1 MDAFPLRMARRQWR
15 ATLRRLGVYMTSI
28 TVGVAALVALHS
40 FRDDVVRSI
49 EAENRTLLGAD
60 VRIGANRPLPDSVT
74 GIVDSLVAGGAEA
87 ARVTGLLSM
96 ALAEE
101 SGRTRLVQLRGVE
114 PGFPY
119 YGQVT
124 TDPPGLWG
132 GLARG
137 AVLVDPALMAQM
149 SIAAGDVLRLGRADF
164 VVAGTVAGLPT
175 DVGFQTATGPRVFVA
190 HDRLPATGLLGT
202 GSLSR
207 HNVYLRLPAG
217 ADPDEIEEAHEEVLR
232 AARVSFRTPEEH
244 ARSLTRSTDFF
255 ADYLGL
261 VGLAALLLGGI
272 GVGSAVNVFVRANFT
287 SIAVLRCVGATRR
300 QVFAT
305 YLLQSVGMGF
315 VGAVLGVVA
324 GLAVQRFLPLLIRDV
339 LPVEVESSISAG
351 SVAFG
356 LALGTWIAFIFAL
369 LPLLEV
375 RHVSPLQTLRVVA
388 EGTRRRDRERIAAV
402 ALLAATVLAL
412 TLFEAPSPGAG
423 VSFAGGLAVITGL
436 LWFVALGLARGTRRF
451 FPRRFG
457 YTVRQGVANLH
468 RPGNQT
474 VAVTL
479 ALGFGVLVVG
489 VIAQL
494 QRNLARELSFERGAN
509 AANMILFDIQP
520 DQEAPVEALLS
531 RYSEGAPEVAPM
543 VTARLAALNG
553 RPVTDI
559 LADSLDERRPERW
572 TLRREYRN
580 TYRAELKESE
590 AVVAGEWWDGGE
602 AVPQE
607 AKSQEAGSQDGRSQ
621 EAGPQDGRPR
631 QSGPPQTGRVSVEEE
646 LADDLRVG
654 VGDEITWT
662 VAGREIRTVV
672 GNVRSVDWARLDT
685 NFFVVFEPG
694 VLEDLPRT
702 SIMLASVPDGDDR
715 ARFQEALVRDHPN
728 VAVLDVVTIRE
739 TVEAVLSRV
748 VAAVRIL
755 AGICTA
761 AGLIVMT
768 GSIASTRAQRRREG
782 ALLRTLG
789 ARFNQVRRILL
800 SEYVALGALAGLAGS
815 ILSIAASWLL
825 TVRLFGLD
833 YRPALGATA
842 LIWVAVVGL
851 TVLTG
856 AASGR
861 GGGRATPLQV
871 LRAAED

>member
-1 MDAFPLRMARRQWR
+1 MARRQWR
-15 ATLRRLGVYMTSI
+15 AALRRLGVYMASI
-28 TVGVAALVALHS
+28 TVGVAALVAPPS
-40 FRDDVVRSI
+40 FRNDVVRSI
-49 EAENRTLLGAD
+49 QAENRALLGGD
-60 VRIGANRPLPDSVT
+60 IRIGANRPLPDSVT
-74 GIVDSLVAGGAEA
+74 AIVDSLVAGGAEA

-101 SGRTRLVQLRGVE
+101 NGRTRLVQLRGVE

-119 YGQVT
+119 HGRVT

-132 GLARG
+132 QLARG
-137 AVLVDPALMAQM
+137 AALVDPALLAQM
-149 SIAAGDVLRLGRADF
+149 NIGAGEVLRLGNAGF
-164 VVAGTVAGLPT
+164 VIAGTVTGLPT

-190 HDRLPATGLLGT
+190 HDRLSATGLLGT

-207 HNVYLRLPAG
+207 HNVYLRLPDG
-217 ADPDEIEEAHEEVLR
+217 ADPDEIEEEHEAVLR
-232 AARVSFRTPEEH
+232 DARVSFRTPEEH
-244 ARSLTRSTDFF
+244 ARSLTRSTDFL

-261 VGLAALLLGGI
+261 IGLAALLLGGI

-305 YLLQSVGMGF
+305 YVLQSVWMGF
-315 VGAVLGVVA
+315 LGSVLGVAA
-324 GLAVQRFLPLLIRDV
+324 GLAVQRFLPLLIQDV
-339 LPVEVESSISAG
+339 LPVEVESSIAAG
-351 SVAFG
+351 PILFG
-356 LALGTWIAFIFAL
+356 LAVGTWVAFVFAL

-388 EGTRRRDRERIAAV
+388 EGVRRRDRARIAA
-402 ALLAATVLAL
+402 ALALGATVLAL
-412 TLFEAPSPGAG
+412 TLLEAPSPDAG
-423 VSFAGGLAVITGL
+423 FAFAGSLAVITGL
-436 LWFVALGLARGTRRF
+436 LWCVAQGLARGTRRF

-457 YTVRQGVANLH
+457 YPVRQGVANLF

-494 QRNLARELSFERGAN
+494 QRNLVRELSIERGPGAT
-509 AANMILFDIQP
+509 NMILFDIQP
-520 DQEAPVEALLS
+520 DQEVPVEALLS

-553 RPVTDI
+553 RRVTDI
-559 LADSLDERRPERW
+559 LADSLDDGRPEQW
-572 TLRREYRN
+572 ALRREYRN
-580 TYRAELKESE
+580 TFRAELKESE

-602 AVPQE
+602 ERLREV
-607 AKSQEAGSQDGRSQ
+607 
-621 EAGPQDGRPR
+621 
-631 QSGPPQTGRVSVEEE
+631 GRVSVEEE
-646 LADDLRVG
+646 LADDLGVG

-662 VAGREIRTVV
+662 VAGTEIRTVV
-672 GNVRSVDWARLDT
+672 ESLRSVDWARMDT

-694 VLEDLPRT
+694 VLDGLPRT
-702 SIMLASVPDGDDR
+702 SIMLAGVPADDDR
-715 ARFQEALVRDHPN
+715 ARFQETLVRDHPN
-728 VAVLDVVTIRE
+728 VSVLDLATIRA

-748 VAAVRIL
+748 VAAIRIL

-789 ARFNQVRRILL
+789 ARLGQVRRILL
-800 SEYVALGALAGLAGS
+800 SEYVALGALAGLAGCL
-815 ILSIAASWLL
+815 LSIVASWLL
-825 TVRLFGLD
+825 TVGLFGLD
-833 YRPALGATA
+833 YRPAVGVAA
-842 LIWVAVVGL
+842 LIWLAVVGL

-856 AASGR
+856 LASGR
-861 GGGRATPLQV
+861 GSGGGTPLQV
-871 LRAAED
+871 LRAAVE

>member
-1 MDAFPLRMARRQWR
+1 MDGFALRMARRQWR
-15 ATLRRLGVYMTSI
+15 ATLGRLGVYMTSI

-49 EAENRTLLGAD
+49 RAENRTLLGAD

-74 GIVDSLVAGGAEA
+74 AIVDSLVAAGAQA

-101 SGRTRLVQLRGVE
+101 SDRTRLVQLRGVE
-114 PGFPY
+114 PGFPW
-119 YGQVT
+119 YGRVT

-132 GLARG
+132 ELARG

-149 SIAAGDVLRLGRADF
+149 SIGTGDVLRLGRADF

-190 HDRLPATGLLGT
+190 HERLPTTGLLGT

-207 HNVYLRLPAG
+207 HNVYLRLPEG
-217 ADPDEIEEAHEEVLR
+217 TDPDEIEEAHEEVLR
-232 AARVSFRTPEEH
+232 AAQVSFRTPEEH
-244 ARSLTRSTDFF
+244 ARSLTRSTEFL

-272 GVGSAVNVFVRANFT
+272 GVGSAVNVYVRANFN

-315 VGAVLGVVA
+315 LGSLFGVAA

-339 LPVEVESSISAG
+339 LPVEVESSVSAG

-356 LALGTWIAFIFAL
+356 LALGTWVAFIFAL

-375 RHVSPLQTLRVVA
+375 RRVSPLQTLRVVA
-388 EGTRRRDRERIAAV
+388 EGVRRRGPERIAAIV
-402 ALLAATVLAL
+402 GLAATVLAL
-412 TLFEAPSPGAG
+412 TLFEAPSPLAG
-423 VSFAGGLAVITGL
+423 LAFAGGLAVITGL
-436 LWFVALGLARGTRRF
+436 LWCVALGLARGTRRF
-451 FPRRFG
+451 FPRRFD
-457 YTVRQGVANLH
+457 YTVRQGVANLF

-509 AANMILFDIQP
+509 SANMILFDIQP
-520 DQEAPVEALLS
+520 DQEEPVESLLS
-531 RYSEGAPEVAPM
+531 RYSAGAPEVTPM
-543 VTARLAALNG
+543 ITARLAALNG
-553 RPVTDI
+553 RAVTDI

-572 TLRREYRN
+572 TLTREYRN

-590 AVVAGEWWDGGE
+590 AVVAGQWWDGR
-602 AVPQE
+602 AAP
-607 AKSQEAGSQDGRSQ
+607 SR
-621 EAGPQDGRPR
+621 GPAQ
-631 QSGPPQTGRVSVEEE
+631 VSVEEE
-646 LADDLRVG
+646 LAEDLRVG

-672 GNVRSVDWARLDT
+672 GSVRSVDWARMDT

-694 VLEDLPRT
+694 ALEGLPRT
-702 SIMLASVPDGDDR
+702 SIMLASVPGEDDR
-715 ARFQEALVRDHPN
+715 ARFQGALVRDHPN
-728 VAVLDVVTIRE
+728 VTVLDVVTIRE
-739 TVEAVLSRV
+739 TIEAVLSRV
-748 VAAVRIL
+748 VAAIRLL
-755 AGICTA
+755 AGICAA

-789 ARFNQVRRILL
+789 ARLGQVRRILL
-800 SEYVALGALAGLAGS
+800 SEYVALGALAGLAGGL
-815 ILSIAASWLL
+815 LSIAASWLL

-833 YRPALGATA
+833 YRPALGVAA
-842 LIWVAVVGL
+842 LIWLAVVGL
-851 TVLTG
+851 TVVTG

-861 GGGRATPLQV
+861 GGSRGTPLQV
-871 LRAAED
+871 LRAAVD

>member
-15 ATLRRLGVYMTSI
+15 AALRRLGVYMTSI
-28 TVGVAALVALHS
+28 SVGVAALVALHS

-49 EAENRTLLGAD
+49 QAENRVLLGGD

-74 GIVDSLVAGGAEA
+74 AMVDSLVASGAEA
-87 ARVTGLLSM
+87 ARVTRLLTM
-96 ALAEE
+96 ALADE

-119 YGQVT
+119 YGRVT

-132 GLARG
+132 ELARG

-149 SIAAGDVLRLGRADF
+149 NIDVGAVLRLGSADF

-190 HDRLPATGLLGT
+190 HDRLAVTGLLGM

-207 HNVYLRLPAG
+207 HNVYLRLPDG
-217 ADPDEIEEAHEEVLR
+217 MDPDAIEDAHEAVLR
-232 AARVSFRTPEEH
+232 ATRVSFRTPEEH

-261 VGLAALLLGGI
+261 IGLAALLLGGI
-272 GVGSAVNVFVRANFT
+272 GVGSAVNVFVRGNLT

-305 YLLQSVGMGF
+305 YVLQSVWMGF
-315 VGAVLGVVA
+315 LGSVLGVAA
-324 GLAVQRFLPLLIRDV
+324 GLAVQRLLPLLIRDV
-339 LPVEVESSISAG
+339 LPVAVESSIAPG
-351 SVAFG
+351 PILFG
-356 LALGTWIAFIFAL
+356 LALGIWVAFIFAL

-375 RHVSPLQTLRVVA
+375 RHVSPLQTLRTVA
-388 EGTRRRDRERIAAV
+388 EGVQRRDRERIAAAV
-402 ALLAATVLAL
+402 ALGATVLAL
-412 TLFEAPSPGAG
+412 TLLEAPSPEAG
-423 VSFAGGLAVITGL
+423 FAFAGGLAVITGL
-436 LWFVALGLARGTRRF
+436 LWCVAQGLARGTRRF
-451 FPRRFG
+451 FPRRFD
-457 YTVRQGVANLH
+457 YTVRQGVANLF

-494 QRNLARELSFERGAN
+494 QRNLARELSLERGAG
-509 AANMILFDIQP
+509 ATNMILFDIQP
-520 DQEAPVEALLS
+520 DQEAAVEALLS

-553 RPVTDI
+553 RRVTDI
-559 LADSLDERRPERW
+559 LADSLDEGRPERW

-590 AVVAGEWWDGGE
+590 VVVAGEWWDGRAARPLE
-602 AVPQE
+602 A
-607 AKSQEAGSQDGRSQ
+607 
-621 EAGPQDGRPR
+621 
-631 QSGPPQTGRVSVEEE
+631 GRVSVEAE
-646 LADDLRVG
+646 LAGDLGVG
-654 VGDEITWT
+654 LGDEITWM
-662 VAGREIRTVV
+662 VAGTEISTVV
-672 GNVRSVDWARLDT
+672 GNLRSVDWARLDT

-694 VLEDLPRT
+694 VLEELPRT
-702 SIMLASVPDGDDR
+702 SIMLASVPADDDR

-728 VAVLDVVTIRE
+728 VTVLDVATIRA

-748 VAAVRIL
+748 VAAIRIL

-768 GSIASTRAQRRREG
+768 GSIASTRSQRRREG

-789 ARFNQVRRILL
+789 ARLGQVRRILL
-800 SEYVALGALAGLAGS
+800 SEYVALGALAGLAGG
-815 ILSIAASWLL
+815 ILSIGASWLL
-825 TVRLFGLD
+825 TVRLFGLE
-833 YRPALGATA
+833 YRPAVGVAA
-842 LIWVAVVGL
+842 LIWLAVVGL

-856 AASGR
+856 LASGR
-861 GGGRATPLQV
+861 ASGGGTPLQV
-871 LRAAED
+871 LRAARAGWTPG

>member
-1 MDAFPLRMARRQWR
+1 MDGFAFRMARRQWR
-15 ATLRRLGVYMTSI
+15 AALRRLGVYMASI

-40 FRDDVVRSI
+40 FRNDVVRSI
-49 EAENRTLLGAD
+49 QAENRTLLGGD
-60 VRIGANRPLPDSVT
+60 VRIAANRPLPDSVT
-74 GIVDSLVAGGAEA
+74 AIVDSLVAGGAEA

-101 SGRTRLVQLRGVE
+101 DGRTRLVQLRGVE

-119 YGQVT
+119 HGRVT

-132 GLARG
+132 ELAGG
-137 AVLVDPALMAQM
+137 AVLVDPALLAQM
-149 SIAAGDVLRLGRADF
+149 NIGAGDVLRLGSADF

-190 HDRLPATGLLGT
+190 HDRLSATGLLGT

-207 HNVYLRLPAG
+207 HNVYLRLPDG
-217 ADPDEIEEAHEEVLR
+217 ADPDEIEEAHEAVLR
-232 AARVSFRTPEEH
+232 DARVSFRTPEEH
-244 ARSLTRSTDFF
+244 ARSLTRSTDFL

-261 VGLAALLLGGI
+261 IGLAALLLGGI

-305 YLLQSVGMGF
+305 YVLQSVWMGF
-315 VGAVLGVVA
+315 LGSVLGVAA
-324 GLAVQRFLPLLIRDV
+324 GLAVQRLLPLLIRDV
-339 LPVEVESSISAG
+339 LPVEVESSIAAG
-351 SVAFG
+351 PILFGLVVGTWVAFV
-356 LALGTWIAFIFAL
+356 FAL

-388 EGTRRRDRERIAAV
+388 EGVRQRDRARIAA
-402 ALLAATVLAL
+402 ALALGVTVLAL
-412 TLFEAPSPGAG
+412 TLLEAPSPEAG
-423 VSFAGGLAVITGL
+423 FAFAGGLAVITGL
-436 LWFVALGLARGTRRF
+436 LWCVAQGLARGTRRF

-457 YTVRQGVANLH
+457 YTVRQGVANLF

-494 QRNLARELSFERGAN
+494 QHNLVRELSIERGPGAT
-509 AANMILFDIQP
+509 NMILFDIQP
-520 DQEAPVEALLS
+520 DQEVPVEALLS
-531 RYSEGAPEVAPM
+531 RYSQGAPEVAPM

-553 RPVTDI
+553 RRLTDI
-559 LADSLDERRPERW
+559 LADSLDDDGRPERW
-572 TLRREYRN
+572 ALRREYRN
-580 TYRAELKESE
+580 TFRAELKESE
-590 AVVAGEWWDGGE
+590 AVVAGTWWEGGE
-602 AVPQE
+602 A
-607 AKSQEAGSQDGRSQ
+607 
-621 EAGPQDGRPR
+621 R
-631 QSGPPQTGRVSVEEE
+631 QGEIGRVSVEEE
-646 LADDLRVG
+646 LADDLGVG

-662 VAGREIRTVV
+662 VAGTEIRTVV
-672 GNVRSVDWARLDT
+672 ESLRSVDWARMDT

-694 VLEDLPRT
+694 VLDGLPRT
-702 SIMLASVPDGDDR
+702 SIMLASVPADDDR

-728 VAVLDVVTIRE
+728 VSVLDLATIRA
-739 TVEAVLSRV
+739 TVEDVLSRV
-748 VAAVRIL
+748 VAAIRIL

-789 ARFNQVRRILL
+789 ARFGQVRRILL
-800 SEYVALGALAGLAGS
+800 SEYVALGALAGLAGGL
-815 ILSIAASWLL
+815 LSIVAGGLL
-825 TVRLFGLD
+825 TVGLFGLD
-833 YRPALGATA
+833 YRPALGVAL

-856 AASGR
+856 LASGR
-861 GGGRATPLQV
+861 GSGGGTPLQV
-871 LRAAED
+871 LRAAVE

>member
-49 EAENRTLLGAD
+49 QAENRTLLGGD
-60 VRIGANRPLPDSVT
+60 VRIGANRPLPDSVMT
-74 GIVDSLVAGGAEA
+74 IVDSLVANGAEA

-101 SGRTRLVQLRGVE
+101 NGRTRLVQLRGVE

-119 YGQVT
+119 HGRVT

-132 GLARG
+132 ALARG

-149 SIAAGDVLRLGRADF
+149 NIGAGDVLRLGSADF
-164 VVAGTVAGLPT
+164 AVAGTVAGLPT
-175 DVGFQTATGPRVFVA
+175 DVGLQTATGPRVFVA
-190 HDRLPATGLLGT
+190 HERLPATGLLGM

-207 HNVYLRLPAG
+207 HNVYLRLPDG
-217 ADPDEIEEAHEEVLR
+217 ADPDEIEEEHEAVLR
-232 AARVSFRTPEEH
+232 ATRVSFRTPEEH
-244 ARSLTRSTDFF
+244 ARSLTRSTDFL

-261 VGLAALLLGGI
+261 IGLAALLLGGI

-287 SIAVLRCVGATRR
+287 SIAVLRCLGATRR

-305 YLLQSVGMGF
+305 YVLQSVWMGF
-315 VGAVLGVVA
+315 LGSILGVVA
-324 GLAVQRFLPLLIRDV
+324 GLVVQRLLPVLIRDV
-339 LPVEVESSISAG
+339 LPVEVQSSISPGA
-351 SVAFG
+351 VAFG
-356 LALGTWIAFIFAL
+356 LALGTWVAFIFAL
-369 LPLLEV
+369 MPLLEV

-388 EGTRRRDRERIAAV
+388 EGVGRRDRDRIAAIA
-402 ALLAATVLAL
+402 ALGATVLAL
-412 TLFEAPSPGAG
+412 TLFEAPSPEAG
-423 VSFAGGLAVITGL
+423 FAFAGGLTVITGL
-436 LWFVALGLARGTRRF
+436 LWCVAAGLARGTRRF
-451 FPRRFG
+451 FPRRLG
-457 YTVRQGVANLH
+457 YPVRQGVANLF

-494 QRNLARELSFERGAN
+494 QRNLARELSLERGAG
-509 AANMILFDIQP
+509 ATNMVLFDIQP
-520 DQEAPVEALLS
+520 DQEAAVEALLG
-531 RYSEGAPEVAPM
+531 RYAVGAPEVAPM
-543 VTARLAALNG
+543 VTARVAALNG

-590 AVVAGEWWDGGE
+590 AVVAGEWWDGRDTQRRE
-602 AVPQE
+602 P
-607 AKSQEAGSQDGRSQ
+607 
-621 EAGPQDGRPR
+621 
-631 QSGPPQTGRVSVEEE
+631 GRVSVEEE

-654 VGDEITWT
+654 VGDGITWMVGGT
-662 VAGREIRTVV
+662 EIRTVV
-672 GNVRSVDWARLDT
+672 ASLRSVDWARLDT

-694 VLEDLPRT
+694 VLEELPRT
-702 SIMLASVPDGDDR
+702 SIMLASVPADDDR

-728 VAVLDVVTIRE
+728 VTVLDLATIRQ

-748 VAAVRIL
+748 VAAIRIL
-755 AGICTA
+755 AGLCTA
-761 AGLIVMT
+761 AGLIVMA

-789 ARFNQVRRILL
+789 ARPGQVRRILL
-800 SEYVALGALAGLAGS
+800 SEYVALGALAGLAGGVLA
-815 ILSIAASWLL
+815 IGAGWLL
-825 TVRLFGLD
+825 TVRLFGLE
-833 YRPALGATA
+833 YQPALGVAT
-842 LIWVAVVGL
+842 LIWVAVVVL
-851 TVLTG
+851 TVLAG
-856 AASGR
+856 VVSGR
-861 GGGRATPLQV
+861 GSGGGTPLQV
-871 LRAAED
+871 LRAEVD